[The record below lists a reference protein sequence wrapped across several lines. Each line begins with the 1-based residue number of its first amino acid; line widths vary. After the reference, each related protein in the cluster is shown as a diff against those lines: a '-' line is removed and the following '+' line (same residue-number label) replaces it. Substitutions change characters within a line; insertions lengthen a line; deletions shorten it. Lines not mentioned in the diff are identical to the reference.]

1 VDLLVVRHAIAEDR
15 EAFATSGR
23 SDELRPLTE
32 RGHAR
37 MVEAA
42 RGLARVVETVNV
54 LATSPYT
61 RSRETASILSEAFGG
76 VAPVAVD
83 ALTPEAEYRD
93 LTHFLRQQARND
105 TVAIVGHEPHLS
117 GFIRYLLTGQD
128 EGLGFVQMKK
138 GSVCM
143 LELSD
148 PVRPNAAVLRW
159 LLTPAH
165 LRKLAALP
173 PEAGPA

>member
-1 VDLLVVRHAIAEDR
+1 VDLLVVRHGIAEDR
-15 EAFATSGR
+15 EDFAKTGR

-42 RGLARVVETVNV
+42 RGLARIVETVNV

-61 RSRETASILSEAFGG
+61 RARETAEILSEAFGG
-76 VAPVAVD
+76 VAPVPVP

-138 GSVCM
+138 GSVCL

-148 PVRPNAAVLRW
+148 PVRPTAAVLRW
-159 LLTPAH
+159 LVTPGQ

-173 PEAGPA
+173 AEPGPA